1 VLRAGWKHGRDLL
14 MEKTRGSGPH
24 GVGSSGSPPDLPAH
38 VAAVLVTTVIMLLL
52 AKCLF
57 DGAVTVPVE
66 REGDAMQVFFIT
78 RPHAPPEATQATG
91 LAAQPA
97 SASRSSPTPT
107 QPAPA
112 NDTTQVP
119 ATTTSESVYSTE
131 GRIRLPA
138 GIAIDPLRPAALPPG
153 AAERSANAA
162 KQLLERRNPIE
173 YRPTRFD
180 KDWASDGTLGDV
192 ALQKLGDRLEG
203 FGNLSRFVLG
213 EDQPARARR
222 APEVRF
228 NPALHERASDLG
240 SEATGDAYKAAP
252 IAFEPAPGL
261 KGEASR
267 RIRAGADDIR
277 RRYAICDVS
286 RLQRLLVP
294 VLSNLIEL
302 EHVEYA
308 MAHGVDPIQ
317 AEHLMPATAD
327 RAYDLA
333 RRALWYADRQLSGC
347 APSPAG

>member
-1 VLRAGWKHGRDLL
+1 MLRAGWKHGRDRL
-14 MEKTRGSGPH
+14 MGKLRGSGPR

-38 VAAVLVTTVIMLLL
+38 VAAVLVTTAIMLLI
-52 AKCLF
+52 AKVLF
-57 DGAVTVPVE
+57 DGTAMTPVE
-66 REGDAMQVFFIT
+66 PEGDAMQVFFIA
-78 RPHAPPEATQATG
+78 RPHAPSKAIRETG
-91 LAAQPA
+91 LAAQPV
-97 SASRSSPTPT
+97 SASRSSSTPP
-107 QPAPA
+107 QVAPA
-112 NDTTQVP
+112 NDIARAP
-119 ATTTSESVYSTE
+119 ATTASESVYSSE

-138 GIAIDPLRPAALPPG
+138 GVAIDPLRPAALPPG
-153 AAERSANAA
+153 ATARSANAA

-180 KDWASDGTLGDV
+180 KDWVSDGTLGDV

-203 FGNLSRFVLG
+203 FGDLSRFVLG

-347 APSPAG
+347 ESLPAG